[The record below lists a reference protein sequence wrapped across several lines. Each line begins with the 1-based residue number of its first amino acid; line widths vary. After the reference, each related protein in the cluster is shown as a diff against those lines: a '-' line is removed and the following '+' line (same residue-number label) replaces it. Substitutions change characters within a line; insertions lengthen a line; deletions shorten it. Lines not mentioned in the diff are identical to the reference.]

1 MAHFAKVENDGTITQ
16 VIVVSNTD
24 CGNLEFPESE
34 PVGQTFI
41 ASLGLSGE
49 WKQTS
54 YNNNFRGTYAG
65 IGHTYNADLDEFVPA
80 ASIVI
85 D

>member
-34 PVGQTFI
+34 PIGKAFI
-41 ASLGLSGE
+41 SSLGLDGE
-49 WKQTS
+49 WVQTS
-54 YNNNFRGTYAG
+54 YNSNFRGIYAG
-65 IGHTYNADLDEFVPA
+65 IGYTYNQSLDVFESPPV
-80 ASIVI
+80 SN

>member
-34 PVGQTFI
+34 PIGKAFI
-41 ASLGLSGE
+41 SSLGLDGE
-49 WKQTS
+49 WVQTS
-54 YNNNFRGTYAG
+54 YNSNFRGIYAG
-65 IGHTYNADLDEFVPA
+65 IGYTYNQALDVFESPPV
-80 ASIVI
+80 SN